1 MKKKGPLRTV
11 REGSVTV
18 PIYSSSTRTGESFVV
33 AWYEGS
39 LRSRKS
45 FAALPE
51 AVAFAQKRAKEL
63 AKLGTATLALTG
75 EELLAYRRA
84 RQLLEEFRTAKG
96 VRTPIDVMVA
106 AYVEAQTILGDVDL
120 LVAAREYAILRPS
133 AVKPVGCEKVVE
145 EFMEAKRQGGR
156 SFRHLKD
163 LDYRLNRFAKA
174 FQCPVNAIR
183 VPDVER
189 WLTSLQVGSRSREN
203 YLTSLSNLVRFAERR
218 GYVARGWIDLAQIER
233 SRDEGEVA
241 VFSPAEVRTILQAAK
256 PTMVPFLA
264 VCAFAG
270 LRSAEASRLDWSE
283 IGTDHIDVKA
293 IKAKTRQRRLVPILP
308 VLAGWLA
315 PHRQPSG
322 PICPFLKVDDQIGKL
337 ARTAGVKWKRN
348 GLRHSFGTY
357 RMAIVQNEQQVA
369 LEMGN
374 TPGMVFAHYRAI
386 ATREM
391 AEQWFACLDTAG
403 IAKNR

>member
-11 REGSVTV
+11 RDGSVTV

-39 LRSRKS
+39 IRSRKS

-63 AKLGTATLALTG
+63 ARLGTATLALTG

-84 RQLLEEFRTAKG
+84 KQLLEAVG
-96 VRTPIDVMVA
+96 TPIDVVVA
-106 AYVEAQTILGDVDL
+106 AYVEAQKILGDVDL
-120 LVAAREYAILRPS
+120 LVAAREYATLRPS
-133 AVKPVGCEKVVE
+133 AVTPVASDKVVA

-163 LDYRLNRFAKA
+163 LDYRLSRFAKA
-174 FQCPVNAIR
+174 FQCPVNAIK

-189 WLTSLQVGSRSREN
+189 WLTSLKVGSRSREN
-203 YLTSLSNLVRFAERR
+203 YLTSLSNLVRFSERR
-218 GYVARGWIDLAQIER
+218 GYLAKGWINLAQIER
-233 SRDEGEVA
+233 SREEGEVA
-241 VFSPAEVRTILQAAK
+241 VFTPDELRILLAAAK
-256 PTMVPFLA
+256 PEMIPYLA
-264 VCAFAG
+264 ICAFAG

-283 IGTDHIDVKA
+283 VGTDHIDVKA

-308 VLAGWLA
+308 ILAEWLA
-315 PHRQPSG
+315 PYRQPSG

-337 ARTAGVKWKRN
+337 ARAAGVKWKRN

-374 TPGMVFAHYRAI
+374 TPRMVFAHYRAI
-386 ATREM
+386 ASKEI
-391 AEQWFACLDTAG
+391 AGEWFA
-403 IAKNR
+403 